1 MKKKIVAYN
10 FAYKCLYFDEG
21 LILVFND
28 IKPFKENEIQ
38 LEVIKGELFV
48 HFGNNIALLSS
59 KAIEHLKKTK
69 KLYLTKCG
77 FEDYE
82 DDSYQYA
89 FEVDPMLLSKLEGV
103 MLALKEM
110 FSKEQEAQKN
120 QEIKQEEI
128 KEEIKQD
135 FLVN

>member
-1 MKKKIVAYN
+1 MKKKMVAYN

-28 IKPFKENEIQ
+28 IKPFKKNEIQ

-69 KLYLTKCG
+69 KIYLTKCG
-77 FEDYE
+77 MEDYE

-89 FEVDPMLLSKLEGV
+89 FEVDPILLSKLEGV
-103 MLALKEM
+103 MLALKKMNEM
-110 FSKEQEAQKN
+110 FPKEQE
-120 QEIKQEEI
+120 QEFPKEQEEKI
-128 KEEIKQD
+128 KED
-135 FLVN
+135 FLVS